1 MAAPP
6 RQTLTFLFTDIEAST
21 RLWEQHQ
28 EAMTLALARHD
39 ALLHRVVEER
49 GGHVFKH
56 VGDALYAAFGGAADA
71 VAAAAAAQEA
81 LAREAWPLPGGLRVR
96 VALHTGSAEVRDG
109 DYVGRP
115 LNVAAR
121 LVAAGHGG
129 QVLLSDA
136 TRALVAGDL
145 PAAIELRDLGLH
157 RLAGLAHPE
166 RIWQLLVPGLP
177 ADFPPLRTLDTLPNN
192 LPRPLTTFVG
202 REREL
207 EEVAALLQRTRLVT
221 LTGPG
226 GGGKTRLALQVAS
239 DLLRRL
245 PDGVWWV
252 ELAALRDAALIP
264 QRIAAAVGVQEEV
277 ARPLALTL
285 ADALAARRLLLVVD
299 NCEHL
304 LTGCAEAARH
314 LLERCP
320 EVRVLAT
327 SQEPLGVPGE
337 VVYRVRPLS
346 LPDPQAAPT
355 LDAVGQSEAVR
366 LFLDRAALSQPRF
379 RLTDATAPLVLQICR
394 RLDGIPLAIE
404 LAAARL
410 GALSLEQLAARL
422 DDRFRLLTRGE
433 RGAPTRHQTLRAALD
448 WSYDLLADP
457 ERTLLRRLAVFAGGF
472 DVEAAEAV
480 TADDLAVPAA
490 EAATADGRAVP
501 APANENGAAAAGATP
516 TGRLAAADVL
526 DVLTHLVEKSF
537 VLFDEERGRYTLL
550 ETVRLYAQE
559 HLVAS
564 GEERGLRDRHRD
576 YSLHLAGAADPA
588 LGRPGQETWLDRL
601 AADHDNLRA
610 ALAWSLESGAIE
622 VGLRLAGQL
631 WRYWEIRG
639 HWREGRAWLEA
650 LLDRGG
656 ETSAEMRVPAL
667 NGAAFFA
674 FFQGDFSRGV
684 QLAQESLALARQ
696 LGDTRSAVH
705 CLNIL
710 GFEACRIERYDT
722 AAQLG
727 EESLALSR
735 QVGDALTRASALS
748 VLGLVARGRRR
759 YGEARRLLEEAV
771 QLARVN
777 GDRVLTALV
786 LTNLGLVIT
795 ELGDYAEAR
804 RVQEETLALTRSIGD
819 TYGMAFALSN
829 LAIIAWHEDERGRA
843 ASLFAQSLRLRHQLG
858 ERRGMATALTGLGVV
873 AAREGQVERAAVLL
887 GAGEALREQLGIPPP
902 PFIRDTY
909 PEHVAAV
916 RDALGEHR
924 FRETWERGR
933 TLPLDDVVADAVGG
947 RQAAQPPGV
956 TSPDPSGATT

>member
-1 MAAPP
+1 MAAPS
-6 RQTLTFLFTDIEAST
+6 RQTLTFLFTDIEGST
-21 RLWEQHQ
+21 PLWEQHHQ
-28 EAMTLALARHD
+28 AMTLALTRHD
-39 ALLHRVVEER
+39 ALLRQVLEER

-56 VGDALYAAFGGAADA
+56 VGDALYAAFGNAADA
-71 VAAAAAAQEA
+71 VAAATAAQEA
-81 LAREAWPLPGGLRVR
+81 LAREPWPLPEGLRVR
-96 VALHTGSAEVRDG
+96 MAVHTGSAELRGG
-109 DYVGRP
+109 DYAGRP
-115 LNVAAR
+115 LNLAAR

-129 QVLLSDA
+129 QVVLSDA

-145 PAAIELRDLGLH
+145 PPGVELRDLGLH

-207 EEVAALLQRTRLVT
+207 GEIAALLQRTRLVT

-239 DLLRRL
+239 DLLRRF

-252 ELAALRDAALIP
+252 ELAALRDESLIP
-264 QRIAAAVGVQEEV
+264 QRIAAAVGVHEEV
-277 ARPLALTL
+277 HRPLALTL

-304 LTGCAEAARH
+304 LAGCAEAARH

-320 EVRVLAT
+320 ELRVLAT

-337 VVYRVRPLS
+337 VVYRVRPLA
-346 LPDPQAAPT
+346 LPDPQATPT
-355 LDAVGQSEAVR
+355 LTAAEQSEAVR

-379 RLTDATAPLVLQICR
+379 RLTEATAPVVLQICR

-410 GALSLEQLAARL
+410 GALSLEQVASRL
-422 DDRFRLLTRGE
+422 DDRFRLLTRGD
-433 RGAPTRHQTLRAALD
+433 RGAPTRHQMLRAALD
-448 WSYDLLADP
+448 WSYDLLAEA

-480 TADDLAVPAA
+480 TADDPAGVASGTGDGTPAA
-490 EAATADGRAVP
+490 GDGP
-501 APANENGAAAAGATP
+501 G
-516 TGRLAAADVL
+516 GRLAAADVL
-526 DVLTHLVEKSF
+526 DVLSRLVEKSF

-559 HLVAS
+559 HLVAA
-564 GEERGLRDRHRD
+564 GEEQHLRDRHRD
-576 YSLHLAGAADPA
+576 HYLGLARLADPA
-588 LGRPGQETWLDRL
+588 LGRPGQEGWLDRL
-601 AADHDNLRA
+601 AADHDNLRT
-610 ALAWSLESGAIE
+610 ALAWSLESGA
-622 VGLRLAGQL
+622 VDAGLRLAGQL

-639 HWREGRAWLEA
+639 HWREGRAWLDV
-650 LLDRGG
+650 LLDCAG
-656 ETSAEMRVPAL
+656 EASAEVRVPVL

-674 FFQGDFSRGV
+674 FFQGDFARGV
-684 QLAQESLALARQ
+684 QLAQESLELARQ

-710 GFEACRIERYDT
+710 GFEACRIERYDA

-735 QVGDALTRASALS
+735 QVGDALPRASALS

-759 YGEARRLLEEAV
+759 YQEARGLLEEAV
-771 QLARVN
+771 RLARVN
-777 GDRVLTALV
+777 GDRALTALV

-804 RVQEETLALTRSIGD
+804 RVQEETLALTRAIGD

-843 ASLFAQSLRLRHQLG
+843 AALFAESLRLRHQLG

-873 AAREGQVERAAVLL
+873 AAREGQAERAAVLL
-887 GAGEALREQLGIPPP
+887 GAGEALRERLGIPPP

-909 PEHVAAV
+909 PEHVATV

-924 FRETWERGR
+924 FQETWEHGR
-933 TLPLDDVVADAVGG
+933 TLPLDNVVAYAVGG
-947 RQAAQPPGV
+947 RQAGQPPGV
-956 TSPDPSGATT
+956 SSPDPSGATT